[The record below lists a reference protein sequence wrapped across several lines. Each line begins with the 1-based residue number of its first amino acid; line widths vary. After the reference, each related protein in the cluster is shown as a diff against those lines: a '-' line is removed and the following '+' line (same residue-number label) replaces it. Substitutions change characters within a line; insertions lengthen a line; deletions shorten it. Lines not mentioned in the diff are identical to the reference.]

1 MAPMMARLLH
11 FALLL
16 FSSSALLVSTASTT
30 GPNPA
35 RPWEAYINSPST
47 RTVLPQRIHA
57 VSGPANVTT
66 SADDGSFVLTLQ
78 PGGQVSLDF
87 GYVGGLLSMMAES
100 NNTSSSPSNSSEPH
114 FSLAFAESPSFVREI
129 SDDTG
134 ATPTQDYDKALNV
147 TIPASSSTTPYAYT
161 MPKERFRG
169 GFKYLTLHAFRSVT
183 ITSIICHLAY
193 SPSQP
198 NPSLW
203 AGHFHTPDDDLL
215 TRIWHAGVFTAQTNI
230 APPNTSR
237 WLPQVKPGWAY
248 NATLGVEGPMLLDG
262 AKRDRAVWPGDLGIA
277 GTTAYLGLGDAGL
290 ESVFFALET
299 MFLYQNA
306 STGQLPFAG
315 PTTGSWRR
323 GAKSDT
329 YHAWTL
335 IACFN
340 YAIFTRDEAWV
351 DGRWGNITAGA
362 SYILRAI
369 DASNGIGLAEQ
380 VETNDWARF
389 GGGGY
394 NSALNALNYHALSS
408 LASLAADT
416 ATDSNDRGEQATTW
430 AAAAAKLKTAYN
442 AVLWDA
448 SASQYRDNE
457 TAAGALLF
465 PQDGNAL
472 ALQYNLTTSPAQA
485 SSLSAALLRNWNAI
499 GPVTPELPDTIS
511 PFISSIEVL
520 AHFTARKPRRGL
532 RLMRRTWGYML
543 DSPLMTGTTLVEGMS
558 ANGSLYYRSQRGY
571 NYDAAY
577 TSLSHSWSTGP
588 TQALSFK
595 VVGLEVVGWGRWRF
609 EPQLGDLRRAEARW
623 RDGKGG
629 EYGAV
634 VVVEGGGDGNDDD
647 DRQGREGVLEAEILT
662 PDGTEG
668 LLAAAMSLPVSMAA
682 PVAEADTTS
691 NIQARACP
699 YTGWYQ
705 CINVQTNL
713 CIAQCAWAGKGSAV
727 CLSGCS
733 GKANSACGAYGCG
746 Q

>member
-1 MAPMMARLLH
+1 MAPMMARLIRL
-11 FALLL
+11 ALLL
-16 FSSSALLVSTASTT
+16 LSSPALLASTASTT
-30 GPNPA
+30 DPDPT
-35 RPWEAYINSPST
+35 RPWEAYIKSPCT
-47 RTVLPQRIHA
+47 RTVPPQRIHA
-57 VSGPANVTT
+57 VSGPADVTT
-66 SADDGSFVLTLQ
+66 SADDGSFILTLQ

-87 GYVGGLLSMMAES
+87 GYVGGLLSMMTES
-100 NNTSSSPSNSSEPH
+100 QDDSLSSTNSSEPH
-114 FSLAFAESPSFVREI
+114 FSLAFAESPSFVRAI

-134 ATPTQDYDKALNV
+134 ATPSQDYDKALNV
-147 TIPASSSTTPYAYT
+147 TIPLSSSTPYAAT
-161 MPKERFRG
+161 MPAERFRG
-169 GFKYLTLHAFRSVT
+169 GFKYLTLHAFHPVT
-183 ITSIICHLAY
+183 ITSILCHLAY

-203 AGHFHTPDDDLL
+203 QGHFHAPSDPLL

-277 GTTAYLGLGDAGL
+277 GTTAYLGLGDVGL
-290 ESVFFALET
+290 ESVYFALET

-351 DGRWGNITAGA
+351 ADHWANITAGVD
-362 SYILRAI
+362 YILRALE
-369 DASNGIGLAEQ
+369 ASGSVGLAEQ
-380 VETNDWARF
+380 VETNDWARL

-394 NSALNALNYHALSS
+394 NSALNALNYHALFS

-416 ATDSNDRGEQATTW
+416 TTDSNGRADQAATW

-442 AVLWDA
+442 DVLWDA

-472 ALQYNLTTSPAQA
+472 ALQYNLTTSPTQA
-485 SSLSAALLRNWNAI
+485 SSVSAALLRNWNAI

-532 RLMRRTWGYML
+532 RLIRRTWGYML

-577 TSLSHSWSTGP
+577 TSHSHSWSTGP

-595 VVGLEVVGWGRWRF
+595 VVGLEVVGWGRWRL
-609 EPQLGDLRRAEARW
+609 EPQMGDLKRAETGW

-634 VVVEGGGDGNDDD
+634 VVVEGGGDDGG
-647 DRQGREGVLEAEILT
+647 QGKEGVLEAEILT

-668 LLAAAMSLPVSMAA
+668 SLEIPYCEVLF
-682 PVAEADTTS
+682 VDGQKWDGGTLQGGGRTKIRGEGC
-691 NIQARACP
+691 RASC
-699 YTGWYQ
+699 
-705 CINVQTNL
+705 
-713 CIAQCAWAGKGSAV
+713 
-727 CLSGCS
+727 
-733 GKANSACGAYGCG
+733 
-746 Q
+746 

>member
-30 GPNPA
+30 DPNPA

-100 NNTSSSPSNSSEPH
+100 NNTSSSPKPH

-169 GFKYLTLHAFRSVT
+169 GFKYLTLHAFRPVT

-277 GTTAYLGLGDAGL
+277 GTTAYIGLGDAGL

-351 DGRWGNITAGA
+351 DGRWGNITAGV

-369 DASNGIGLAEQ
+369 DASSGIGLAEQ
-380 VETNDWARF
+380 VETNDWARL

-416 ATDSNDRGEQATTW
+416 ATGSNDRGEQATTW
-430 AAAAAKLKTAYN
+430 AAAAARLKTAYN

-485 SSLSAALLRNWNAI
+485 SSLRGTTTQLERHRAL
-499 GPVTPELPDTIS
+499 
-511 PFISSIEVL
+511 L
-520 AHFTARKPRRGL
+520 AHFAARKPRRGL

-609 EPQLGDLRRAEARW
+609 EPQMGDLRRAEA
-623 RDGKGG
+623 
-629 EYGAV
+629 
-634 VVVEGGGDGNDDD
+634 GGGAG
-647 DRQGREGVLEAEILT
+647 GILEAEILT

-668 LLAAAMSLPVSMAA
+668 VLEITYCEVLFVDGEKWDGGRLQGGRTKVRGEGCRVS
-682 PVAEADTTS
+682 
-691 NIQARACP
+691 C
-699 YTGWYQ
+699 
-705 CINVQTNL
+705 
-713 CIAQCAWAGKGSAV
+713 
-727 CLSGCS
+727 
-733 GKANSACGAYGCG
+733 
-746 Q
+746 